1 MIRDGFD
8 HVRLLNGLQVLGEPT
23 PARSVAVGAM
33 VDTGARDE
41 APEEAGVSHFLE
53 HLAFK
58 GDGTRDAI
66 ALNRAFDAI
75 GARYNAFTS
84 HERTFYYGAVLPES
98 GGELTDLV
106 LSLLRPALTLE
117 DVDVERQVVLEE
129 IAMYHDRP
137 ASRAFE
143 QAAARFYAGHPLGAS
158 VLGTVES
165 LQGLT
170 PERVRAYHARR
181 YAADKVV
188 VVATGA
194 YDWDALVARVARASE
209 GWSARGAARDY
220 PPLAPR
226 RGAEEVRAGDVARAH
241 LTYLAPAPS
250 SQDPERITAALLARV
265 LGDDDNGRLFWALV
279 EPGLVEDASLW
290 YDAADGSGA
299 FQAYA
304 TTDDEA
310 VDAVAEAFDEVLER
324 FEREGPSEDE
334 WARAQRGLATS
345 LTLRAET
352 PMGRLAGLADAWLD
366 RGEVE
371 STATTVARVLA
382 TPLAEGRAL
391 LETRP
396 FAARFRY
403 ALRPERAS

>member
-1 MIRDGFD
+1 VTAAPFD
-8 HVRLLNGLQVLGEPT
+8 LAVLANGVQVLGERT
-23 PARSVAVGAM
+23 PARSVAIGAM
-33 VDTGARDE
+33 VDAGARDE
-41 APEEAGVSHFLE
+41 DRADAGVSHFLE

-58 GDGTRDAI
+58 GDGSRDAV
-66 ALNRAFDAI
+66 ALNRAFDAL

-84 HERTFYYGAVLPES
+84 HERTFYYGAVLPEAAIPM
-98 GGELTDLV
+98 TDLV
-106 LSLLRPALTLE
+106 LSLLRPALATE

-143 QAAARFYAGHPLGAS
+143 RASERFFAGHPLGAS
-158 VLGTVES
+158 ILGTAETVGS
-165 LQGLT
+165 LT
-170 PERVRAYHARR
+170 PERVRAYHAAR

-194 YDWDALVARVARASE
+194 YDWERLVERVEHATAAWRPVGAPRA
-209 GWSARGAARDY
+209 Y
-220 PPLAPR
+220 PTLAPR
-226 RGAEEVRAGDVARAH
+226 RGVEEERVAGVARAH
-241 LTYLAPAPS
+241 LTYHAPAPS
-250 SQDPERITAALLARV
+250 AQDPDRIAAALLAHV

-290 YDAADGSGA
+290 YDAADGAGT

-304 TTDDEA
+304 STDDA
-310 VDAVAEAFDEVLER
+310 SLAQVAAAFDEVLDR
-324 FEREGPSEDE
+324 FESEGPTEDE
-334 WARAQRGLATS
+334 WARAQRGFATG

-366 RGEVE
+366 RREVE
-371 STATTVARVLA
+371 SAAAAVERVLA
-382 TPLAEGRAL
+382 TPIEAGRAL

-403 ALRPERAS
+403 ALRPAG